1 MYLLAG
7 VSLCL
12 SNLTAECLLV
22 TKGHL
27 TYSLRMKHGSVVGW
41 VGVYPKTVTD
51 LTYVLGV
58 SLYRQ
63 MMMMM
68 MMMMMI
74 NPIFYEFIIS
84 GCSLGSTETV
94 YSHKEQHI
102 QSLLSWHT
110 MPSGN

>member
-63 MMMMM
+63 MMMMT
-68 MMMMMI
+68 